1 MILGSLVCSMRIC
14 EEICVSQEISEIVGK
29 TKCKLQPKRLEK
41 TKMSAFGKYIDNVVY
56 ILVTFFIADLLLR
69 FYKALL
75 ENFKYKNHY
84 LPENRFW
91 TIICRAYCYNATTLV
106 LFFCVIVVAVVR
118 LRFTES
124 LHLIPPAICFTYMP
138 LWWLISLVQM
148 GHSTIDNAMFIRGN
162 HGLDSASSMA
172 ANYFHGY
179 LKLTLPAYTNIT
191 GIRDRI
197 NYYEQSHGVQF
208 AIHRL
213 VILVPSKL
221 FIKSKF
227 ESPYLEKAEPLPPV
241 RLNRAGVYRPYQND
255 VYRFRMPIKK
265 RFYYISLEG
274 ATPILT
280 FFETLN
286 FPPTRTRQI
295 EEMQREI
302 LLKFYKYLRKLIYN
316 CPDTEE
322 EIELIFYNDFK
333 PNGEKHDI
341 GEFLFNHFEQVIL
354 SRESAN
360 TTKTIQNAL
369 DDFND

>member
-1 MILGSLVCSMRIC
+1 MRVS
-14 EEICVSQEISEIVGK
+14 EEICVPQEIDGSLERR
-29 TKCKLQPKRLEK
+29 KCKLQLRRLKQK
-41 TKMSAFGKYIDNVVY
+41 TKMSVFSEYTDNVVY
-56 ILVTFFIADLLLR
+56 FLVTFFVADLFLR

-84 LPENRFW
+84 LPEKRFW
-91 TIICRAYCYNATTLV
+91 TILCRAYCYNPTTLV
-106 LFFCVIVVAVVR
+106 IFFCVIVVALVR
-118 LRFTES
+118 IKFTER
-124 LHLIPPAICFTYMP
+124 LHLIPPPIFFSYMP
-138 LWWLISLVQM
+138 LWWLISLAQM

-172 ANYFHGY
+172 ANFFHGY
-179 LKLTLPAYTNIT
+179 LKLTIPAHTNNT

-197 NYYEQSHGVQF
+197 NFYEQSHGVQF

-227 ESPYLEKAEPLPPV
+227 ESPYLEKAEPLSEV

-255 VYRFRMPIKK
+255 VYRFRMPINN

-286 FPPTRTRQI
+286 FPATKTRQI
-295 EEMQREI
+295 DEMQREI
-302 LLKFYKYLRKLIYN
+302 LLKFYKYLRQLIYN

-333 PNGEKHDI
+333 PNGEKQDI
-341 GEFLFNHFEQVIL
+341 GEMLFNHFEKVIL
-354 SRESAN
+354 SKLSAN
-360 TTKTIQNAL
+360 TTKI
-369 DDFND
+369 D